1 MSDAAEDI
9 DNTSRA
15 TVEHASAS
23 DPIVTDEEAKR
34 IMRRRSRRSFLV
46 GGVAAATGFAGWRW
60 LNHRPEIDG
69 VLSPLRR
76 AHEFNEGAT
85 QAYFRES
92 RLAPTFARSLAS
104 APRVNGEEGMP
115 EGFDATRWRLQ
126 VVGVADPKRYP
137 QYVDDV
143 YYDSGDEEEDQGDA
157 STDQLEGDDT
167 EQDGGGDTT
176 GGDAKGGSKDN
187 QPEQPT
193 PVDETAQQ
201 EVPEPGLLMTLDD
214 IKRLPRYEMTTELKC
229 IEGWSTVVNWAG
241 ARLSDFM
248 EQYQP
253 ATRDRSAPDVRNRPD
268 ALVRY
273 VSLETP
279 DAGYYVGLD
288 MPSALHPQTL
298 LCYEMNGQPLA
309 AEHGAPLRLVTPL
322 KYGIKHLKRIG
333 KISFTDTRPA
343 DFWAE
348 QGYDWYSGH

>member
-1 MSDAAEDI
+1 MSDEAKDI
-9 DNTSRA
+9 NDTARA
-15 TVEHASAS
+15 TVEHDGTS
-23 DPIVTDEEAKR
+23 DQIVSDEEAKR
-34 IMRRRSRRSFLV
+34 IMGRRSRRSFIV
-46 GGVAAATGFAGWRW
+46 GGVAAAAGFAGWRW
-60 LNHRPEIDG
+60 LKSRPEIDG
-69 VLSPLRR
+69 ALSPLRH
-76 AHEFNEGAT
+76 AHEFNERVT
-85 QAYFRES
+85 QAYFQEA

-115 EGFDATRWRLQ
+115 EGFDPTRWRLQ

-143 YYDSGDEEEDQGDA
+143 YYETGDEEDAQSSDDSDQSDGN
-157 STDQLEGDDT
+157 DT
-167 EQDGGGDTT
+167 EQDGS
-176 GGDAKGGSKDN
+176 GDAKGDSQDS
-187 QPEQPT
+187 QPEQAA

-201 EVPEPGLLMTLDD
+201 EVPEPGLLMTLED

-229 IEGWSTVVNWAG
+229 IEGWSVIVNWAG

-288 MPSALHPQTL
+288 LPSALHPQTL

-322 KYGIKHLKRIG
+322 KYGIKHIKRVGRIE
-333 KISFTDTRPA
+333 FTDTRPA
-343 DFWAE
+343 DYWAE
-348 QGYDWYSGH
+348 RGYDWYSGH